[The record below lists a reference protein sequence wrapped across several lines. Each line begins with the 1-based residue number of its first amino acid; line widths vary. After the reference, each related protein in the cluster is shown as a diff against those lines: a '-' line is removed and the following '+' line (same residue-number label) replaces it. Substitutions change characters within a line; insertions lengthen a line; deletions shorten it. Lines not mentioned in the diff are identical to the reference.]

1 METPSKTVIG
11 LATLGL
17 VVLCWPATAADPGL
31 RCAEAKQRAA
41 AKKVVGKV
49 KCNVRA
55 ERKGEPV
62 DSACLAKVETIFTA
76 AFQRAEAKGGCAT
89 THDAQTIEN
98 KVDTFVADLMNE
110 LPPTT
115 TTTTTS
121 TTVPAPACGER
132 NGICGGECPEGF
144 GCSLGGLVF
153 GCQGCGCYPSIT
165 GSTGTCPPTSTTTT
179 TLP

>member
-1 METPSKTVIG
+1 MQTPSQIV
-11 LATLGL
+11 LASLAL
-17 VVLCWPATAADPGL
+17 IVLCWPATAADPGL

-55 ERKGEPV
+55 KRKGEPV
-62 DSACLAKVETIFTA
+62 DSACLAKVETIFAST
-76 AFQRAEAKGGCAT
+76 FQRVEAKGGCAT

-110 LPPTT
+110 LPATT

-132 NGICGGECPEGF
+132 NGICGGDCPDGFACNLGGQAF
-144 GCSLGGLVF
+144 GCH
-153 GCQGCGCYPSIT
+153 CDCHPTDIT
-165 GSTGTCPPTSTTTT
+165 ETTGTCPPTTTTTT